1 MPDRTPPTKGKKE
14 FSWGRF
20 SKTLSFWILI
30 LLIPVILIQLTGAKS
45 EASKQISYTEYRDEL
60 DHNNIAKITITA
72 GKTANGAFRQPAN
85 IGGTPVRNFTVRYPV

>member
-1 MPDRTPPTKGKKE
+1 MPIPMPPKNKKE

-45 EASKQISYTEYRDEL
+45 EASQ
-60 DHNNIAKITITA
+60 
-72 GKTANGAFRQPAN
+72 
-85 IGGTPVRNFTVRYPV
+85 

>member
-1 MPDRTPPTKGKKE
+1 MPIPMPPKKKE

-45 EASKQISYTEYRDEL
+45 EASKPISYTDYRGIQNL
-60 DHNNIAKITITA
+60 AQIASPERKGFLHCTMGRADA
-72 GKTANGAFRQPAN
+72 GLHC
-85 IGGTPVRNFTVRYPV
+85 